1 MDDTDDLRTVLD
13 RFEVE
18 RAYLNG
24 KFTYDLA
31 RYFVNFANRKNDGRP
46 RIERVKQKFIDVI
59 TKSAPQMDISAVIT
73 SKHCKKKDPNSR
85 LARNIYVMDRV
96 LFRH

>member
-31 RYFVNFANRKNDGRP
+31 RP